1 MMQIVCPACGKRLQ
15 ISDEKLPIERQV
27 RIACPSCQ
35 ERFVFEP
42 QSASVAGAS
51 AAFAVPAII
60 PAPGAGSTGLFPP
73 MQTLNIDIIES
84 GPAPR
89 ALICLDT
96 PSHRDECEN
105 MMPALGF
112 NTVHVMNNQV
122 QALTQ
127 LTQVAYDCVIL
138 DALFDGSSQEA
149 NPILACVS
157 ELPMQQRR
165 HMIIAL
171 CGIEL
176 DASDGMFA
184 YSQSVNLII
193 DHADILHCRRTL
205 EKEMA
210 LHKRTYTLFDDIR
223 QELGKE

>member
-1 MMQIVCPACGKRLQ
+1 MQIACPACGKRLQ
-15 ISDEKLPIERQV
+15 ISDDKLPNERQV
-27 RIACPSCQ
+27 RIACPSCR

-42 QSASVAGAS
+42 RSVPVTDTS
-51 AAFAVPAII
+51 EAFAVPTVI
-60 PAPGAGSTGLFPP
+60 PTPGAGFTALFPS

-96 PSHRDECEN
+96 PSHQDECEN

-112 NTVHVMNNQV
+112 NTVHVMSNQV

-127 LTQVAYDCVIL
+127 LTQVAYDCVML
-138 DALFDGSSQEA
+138 DALFDGSTQEA

-165 HMIIAL
+165 HMFVAL
-171 CGIEL
+171 CGMEL

-193 DHADILHCRRTL
+193 DHADILDCRRTL
-205 EKEMA
+205 EQQMA
-210 LHKRTYTLFDDIR
+210 LHKRIYKLFNDIR

>member
-1 MMQIVCPACGKRLQ
+1 MQIACPACGKRLQ
-15 ISDEKLPIERQV
+15 ISDDKLPNERQV

-42 QSASVAGAS
+42 QSVPVTDTSQ
-51 AAFAVPAII
+51 AFAVPAVI
-60 PAPGAGSTGLFPP
+60 PTPAAGSTGLFPP

-138 DALFDGSSQEA
+138 DALFDGSTQEA

-165 HMIIAL
+165 RMFVAL
-171 CGIEL
+171 CGMDL

-193 DHADILHCRRTL
+193 NHAEILTCRRSL
-205 EKEMA
+205 EQQMA
-210 LHKRTYTLFDDIR
+210 QHKRTYKLFDDIR

>member
-1 MMQIVCPACGKRLQ
+1 MQIACPSCGKRLQ
-15 ISDEKLPIERQV
+15 LSEDKLPNERQV

-35 ERFVFEP
+35 ERFVFDP
-42 QSASVAGAS
+42 QSVPVTDASQ
-51 AAFAVPAII
+51 AFAVPAVI
-60 PAPGAGSTGLFPP
+60 PTPAAGSTGLFPP

-89 ALICLDT
+89 VLICLDT
-96 PSHRDECEN
+96 PSHRDECEH

-127 LTQVAYDCVIL
+127 LTQVAYDCVVL
-138 DALFDGSSQEA
+138 DALFDGSTQEA

-165 HMIIAL
+165 HMFVAL
-171 CGIEL
+171 CGMEL
-176 DASDGMFA
+176 DASNGMFA

-193 DHADILHCRRTL
+193 DHADILNCRRSL
-205 EKEMA
+205 EQQMA
-210 LHKRTYTLFDDIR
+210 LHKRTYKLFDDIR

>member
-1 MMQIVCPACGKRLQ
+1 MMQIACPACGKRLQ
-15 ISDEKLPIERQV
+15 ISDDKLPNERQV

-42 QSASVAGAS
+42 PSVPVTDASR
-51 AAFAVPAII
+51 AFAVPAVI
-60 PAPGAGSTGLFPP
+60 PTPAAGSTGLFPP

-127 LTQVAYDCVIL
+127 LTQVTYDCVLL
-138 DALFDGSSQEA
+138 DAEFDGSSQEA

-165 HMIIAL
+165 HMFVAL
-171 CGIEL
+171 CGMEL
-176 DASDGMFA
+176 DASDGLFA

-193 DHADILHCRRTL
+193 NHADILTCRRFL
-205 EKEMA
+205 EQQMA
-210 LHKRTYTLFDDIR
+210 LHQRTYKLFDEIR
-223 QELGKE
+223 QELGKD

>member
-1 MMQIVCPACGKRLQ
+1 MQITCPTCGKRLQ
-15 ISDEKLPIERQV
+15 ISDEKLPDQQQV
-27 RIACPSCQ
+27 RIACPACH
-35 ERFVFEP
+35 ERFVLEP
-42 QSASVAGAS
+42 QS
-51 AAFAVPAII
+51 VPAADSSRAFDAPAVI
-60 PAPGAGSTGLFPP
+60 PTPAAGSTGLFPP

-96 PSHRDECEN
+96 PSHRDECEHI
-105 MMPALGF
+105 MPALGF

-127 LTQVAYDCVIL
+127 LTQVSYDCVIL
-138 DALFDGSSQEA
+138 DALFDGSTQEA
-149 NPILACVS
+149 NPVLACVS

-165 HMIIAL
+165 HMFVAL
-171 CGIEL
+171 CGMEL
-176 DASDGMFA
+176 GASNGMFA

-193 DHADILHCRRTL
+193 DHADILNCRRTL
-205 EKEMA
+205 EQQMT
-210 LHKRTYTLFDDIR
+210 LHKHTYKLFDDIR